1 MWGICMCF
9 MYIHRYTR
17 LCMWRQRSAW
27 LCAYMEVFLHCV
39 YWETRSL
46 TKLEFAVWLGQW
58 DLLVSMSSALG
69 LYSTTLSCQ
78 AFMGILTRSPCFQGS
93 HLTDGVVSPVHLLHH
108 L

>member
-1 MWGICMCF
+1 MHVFYVGTQVHTPVHVEARGLRGCVHI
-9 MYIHRYTR
+9 
-17 LCMWRQRSAW
+17 
-27 LCAYMEVFLHCV
+27 YMEVFLHCV

-78 AFMGILTRSPCFQGS
+78 AFMGISTWSPCFQGS